1 MGSRFQYGRPADF
14 DADGQGFRPLCQAL
28 PGVIRLS
35 KTNSAIRA
43 FRIFRIALLVFSG
56 VLFSLCVFPL
66 CSERKRLALKASWS
80 AALLDALG
88 VEVEA
93 DLTHA
98 VPGALLVANHI
109 SWIDIYVINAALP
122 AAFVSK
128 EEVRHWP
135 LIGWLAAKN
144 DTVFL
149 RRGSRGHAKIIN
161 EQVAQ
166 ILEKGKHVAV
176 FPEGTTTDGRS
187 LLHFHA
193 ALIQP
198 ALSAGRPVLP
208 VAISYW
214 ELDGQRS
221 LAPRYDGDISMGQ
234 CTAAILGRKRLIA
247 RLVTTPLRGLNGED
261 RRQVAAEAREAI
273 ALAAGLPLASNRPET
288 PDDPPVERRS
298 DVLPTGSR
306 NRAPVNSG

>member
-1 MGSRFQYGRPADF
+1 M
-14 DADGQGFRPLCQAL
+14 
-28 PGVIRLS
+28 
-35 KTNSAIRA
+35 
-43 FRIFRIALLVFSG
+43 
-56 VLFSLCVFPL
+56 FPL
-66 CSERKRLALKASWS
+66 CSDRQRLALKASWS

-109 SWIDIYVINAALP
+109 SWIDIYVINAILP
-122 AAFVSK
+122 SAFVSK
-128 EEVRHWP
+128 AEVRKWP

-149 RRGSRGHAKIIN
+149 QRGSRGHARVIN
-161 EQVAQ
+161 EQVAD
-166 ILEKGKHVAV
+166 ILGKGKHVAV

-187 LLHFHA
+187 LLHFHG

-247 RLVTTPLRGLNGED
+247 RLVTTPVRGLNGED
-261 RRQVAAEAREAI
+261 RKQVAAEAREAI
-273 ALAAGLPLASNRPET
+273 ALAAGLPLASNPLET
-288 PDDPPVERRS
+288 PADLPNGQRS
-298 DVLPTGSR
+298 GDLPTDSLS
-306 NRAPVNSG
+306 RAPADLA

>member
-1 MGSRFQYGRPADF
+1 
-14 DADGQGFRPLCQAL
+14 L
-28 PGVIRLS
+28 
-35 KTNSAIRA
+35 
-43 FRIFRIALLVFSG
+43 
-56 VLFSLCVFPL
+56 SLCVLPL
-66 CSERKRLALKASWS
+66 CSDKKRLALKASWS
-80 AALLDALG
+80 AALLDSLG

-98 VPGALLVANHI
+98 VPGALLVANHV
-109 SWIDIYVINAALP
+109 SWIDIYVINAAIP

-144 DTVFL
+144 DTIFL
-149 RRGSRGHAKIIN
+149 RRGSRGHAKVIN
-161 EQVAQ
+161 EQVAD
-166 ILEKGKHVAV
+166 ILGKGKHVAV

-198 ALSAGRPVLP
+198 ALAAGRPVLP

-234 CTAAILGRKRLIA
+234 CTAAIIGRKRLIA

-261 RRQVAAEAREAI
+261 RKQVAAESREAI
-273 ALAAGLPLASNRPET
+273 ALAAGLPLVSNQPEKPDGLPVGRP
-288 PDDPPVERRS
+288 S
-298 DVLPTGSR
+298 DGLPTDNLS
-306 NRAPVNSG
+306 RAPAGLA